1 MNETQNTV
9 ETPVVPVTPKRRGR
23 KRIYTTKNIT
33 FVMRNGEWVKRGKGK
48 PKAGEQTKIEVV
60 SLV

>member
-1 MNETQNTV
+1 MNENTETKV
-9 ETPVVPVTPKRRGR
+9 ETVATPVPAKRGR

-33 FVMRNGEWVKRGKGK
+33 FVFRNNEWVKRGKGK
-48 PKAGEQTKIEVV
+48 PKAGEQTKIETI